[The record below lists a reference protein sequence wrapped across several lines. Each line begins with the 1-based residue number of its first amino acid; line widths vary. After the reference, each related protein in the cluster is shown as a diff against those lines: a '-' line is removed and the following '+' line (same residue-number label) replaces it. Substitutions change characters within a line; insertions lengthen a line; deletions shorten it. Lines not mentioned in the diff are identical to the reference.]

1 MLHTHNEL
9 NLEIEKRKKFSKL
22 TNTEKLKCITKQCAK
37 GEITKKTRKYIV
49 MNINEIKYQSLWDAA
64 KAILKRRNYTCEC
77 LP

>member
-1 MLHTHNEL
+1 
-9 NLEIEKRKKFSKL
+9 
-22 TNTEKLKCITKQCAK
+22 
-37 GEITKKTRKYIV
+37 V